1 MSALA
6 ADALPPGGPG
16 AAAAAGAA
24 APALPAQ
31 AWPTLRDDVQIH
43 VAGNNRDG
51 SPAWHLA
58 DPVRNL
64 FFRIGWLEFEALRRW
79 HLADAGVIA
88 ASIAAETTLAP
99 EAEDI
104 AAFAQFLQRQELVR
118 EARVKPP
125 RSIGRWLLHNYL
137 FIRIPLIRP
146 ERMLRRALPYVR
158 WMLGVRFLAVTLLA
172 GIVGLLLAARQWDV
186 LVANLRGAMSWDGF
200 VAFAGALVFSKCV
213 HECGHAFVATRNGVR
228 VGHMGLALLVMFP
241 MAYTDTGESW
251 KLDQSKHRLA
261 TASAGV
267 VAELALAMWCT
278 FFWSFAP
285 DGNFRNALFFL
296 GTTAWV
302 MTLLVN
308 ASPFMRFDGYFILS
322 DALDFPGLHE
332 RSGRWA
338 KRWVRWRLLGIRD
351 PAPDV
356 VSPRFASLLTGFAFA
371 TWIYRFTVFIGIAVI
386 VYHAF
391 FKAMGLS
398 LFVVEIATF
407 VVAPLVMEMRVWKS
421 RSAEID
427 RRRVRRWLLVL
438 AVPALVLLVPW
449 SGRIQAAG
457 VMEARAEQPVYPP
470 YPARIERIAVHDG
483 MPVRRGQLLFELVA
497 ATPQAER
504 DKARAMGEAYA
515 ATARG
520 ALALDRNAGARQV
533 VADQMARQ
541 YATEQEANI
550 AELGRLRMVAAI
562 DGEVRDVDETLR
574 EGSWVPVST
583 RMAIVVGGGT
593 RWRAQA
599 LVSDADRLRLQLG
612 GDATVYVKGG
622 WQRLQGRIVAIDQ
635 SAVER
640 LPSLLLAHSHGGD
653 IALNPT
659 APPAELRPA
668 GVWYRVMVEGDGLD
682 GPLRAESGVT
692 VHFEGQ
698 RQSLARRWIDSVLLT
713 LLQQTGLGKDG

>member
-6 ADALPPGGPG
+6 ANALPPQGT
-16 AAAAAGAA
+16 GAA
-24 APALPAQ
+24 APTPAAPGP
-31 AWPTLRDDVQIH
+31 AWPSLRDDVQIH

-79 HLADAGVIA
+79 HLADPAAIA
-88 ASIAAETTLAP
+88 AAIAAETTLAP
-99 EAEDI
+99 EADDI

-118 EARVKPP
+118 ETRVKVR

-137 FIRIPLIRP
+137 FIRIPLVRP
-146 ERMLRRALPYVR
+146 ERLLRRCLPYVR
-158 WMLGVRFLAVTLLA
+158 WMLGPRFLVATLLA
-172 GIVGLLLAARQWDV
+172 GIAGLLLAARQWDV
-186 LVANLRGAMSWDGF
+186 LVANFRGAMSWDGF
-200 VAFAGALVFSKCV
+200 IAFFGALVFSKCV
-213 HECGHAFVATRNGVR
+213 HELGHAFVATRNGVR

-251 KLDQSKHRLA
+251 KLDKSRHRLA

-267 VAELALAMWCT
+267 LAELALAMWCT

-285 DGNFRNALFFL
+285 EGDFRNALFFL

-332 RSGRWA
+332 RAGRWA
-338 KRWVRWRLLGIRD
+338 KRWVRWHLLGLRD
-351 PAPDV
+351 PKPDV
-356 VSPRFASLLTGFAFA
+356 VSRRFATMLTGFAFA
-371 TWIYRFTVFIGIAVI
+371 TWIYRFVVFIGIAVI

-391 FKAMGLS
+391 FKVMGLA
-398 LFVVEIATF
+398 LFVVEIVTF
-407 VVAPLVMEMRVWKS
+407 VVAPVMMEMRVWKS

-427 RRRVRRWLLVL
+427 RRRVRRWLIGL
-438 AVPALVLLVPW
+438 AGPALVLLVPW
-449 SGRIQAAG
+449 SGRVQSPGI
-457 VMEARAEQPVYPP
+457 VEARAEQPVYPP
-470 YPARIERIAVHDG
+470 YPARIERIAVGDG
-483 MPVRRGQLLFELVA
+483 MPVQRGQLLFELVA
-497 ATPQAER
+497 ATPEAER
-504 DKARAMGEAYA
+504 DKAQAMGEAYA

-520 ALALDRNAGARQV
+520 ALALDRDAGARQV
-533 VADQMARQ
+533 VAEQMARQ
-541 YATEQEANI
+541 YAAERKASI
-550 AELGRLRMVAAI
+550 AELGRLHIVAAI
-562 DGEVRDVDETLR
+562 DGEVRDVDQTLH

-599 LVSDADRLRLQLG
+599 LVSDADRMRLQVG
-612 GDATVYVKGG
+612 GEATVYVKGR

-635 SAVER
+635 GAVER
-640 LPSLLLAHSHGGD
+640 LPSLLLAQAHGGD
-653 IALNPT
+653 VPLNPT
-659 APPAELRPA
+659 ASPGELRPA
-668 GVWYRVMVEGDGLD
+668 GVWYRVMVEGEGLEA
-682 GPLRAESGVT
+682 PLQAESRAT
-692 VHFEGQ
+692 LHFAGRRE
-698 RQSLARRWIDSVLLT
+698 SLARRWIDSALLT